1 MIQIW
6 RWLNQSGACRESY
19 FFVKMFAKKAGHI
32 SAKKR
37 PDVKES
43 RSQCSAW
50 SEGRKLSREVIC
62 GPLQS
67 IRDAPIIYFTNF
79 VVRCGCTVRGQ
90 CFRVVWVNFKC
101 INYKV
106 SSQDGLRARTV
117 NFQLKGPQFESR
129 GQHISE
135 KKRLYF
141 KESSSQCSVDLRV
154 VN

>member
-6 RWLNQSGACRESY
+6 WWLNQSGACRGSY

-50 SEGRKLSREVIC
+50 SEGRKLTGEVIC

-90 CFRVVWVNFKC
+90 RFRIVWVNCKC
-101 INYKV
+101 MKWIFSITYII
-106 SSQDGLRARTV
+106 
-117 NFQLKGPQFESR
+117 FQPKLLQ
-129 GQHISE
+129 I
-135 KKRLYF
+135 LYF
-141 KESSSQCSVDLRV
+141 FVVVFCSFLHSLYVIKWIGGHP
-154 VN
+154 